1 MKLLS
6 SFDEGSQQPR
16 PEALSVSTTLQ
27 AISGV
32 VQLAETRAQVGLAGP
47 RCRWAWLS
55 PFLTGSGGLFWG
67 PATCPAP
74 PRELGLKVQSPNF
87 SGNLQTGETFHP
99 HCRNFVQKGGKKTK
113 ALHPLA
119 SKRIFLLCETGREK
133 GLRFFLLCLIDI
145 NMKYSSVVLIRLGF
159 PARVRGKLFWIR
171 IFLAKIFCLN
181 PPCSPP
187 LPALASKA
195 QQCVLGCCTHTPQPP
210 PLHGRLAG
218 WPARSAEPGSY
229 FFQKQH
235 LAPWQSHKQL
245 CWQQGW
251 PGSVVFRL
259 LPGSHPQT
267 PCSLSTSGNLPA
279 LPRPSPP
286 PHKGGGSSE
295 HPSTFG
301 PRDLPEI

>member
-1 MKLLS
+1 MGL
-6 SFDEGSQQPR
+6 
-16 PEALSVSTTLQ
+16 ALSLPDQFGGPFLGTSHLPCPTQRTWPEGPEPQLLRKLADRRNFPSTLQ
-27 AISGV
+27 EFC
-32 VQLAETRAQVGLAGP
+32 AER
-47 RCRWAWLS
+47 
-55 PFLTGSGGLFWG
+55 
-67 PATCPAP
+67 
-74 PRELGLKVQSPNF
+74 
-87 SGNLQTGETFHP
+87 GE
-99 HCRNFVQKGGKKTK
+99 KTK

-133 GLRFFLLCLIDI
+133 GSRFFLLCLIDI

-159 PARVRGKLFWIR
+159 PARARGKLFWIR

-181 PPCSPP
+181 PPCTPLP

-279 LPRPSPP
+279 LPRPPP
-286 PHKGGGSSE
+286 TSQGLGLLRAP
-295 HPSTFG
+295 
-301 PRDLPEI
+301 